1 MNVIHIIGI
10 ITVPLFI
17 VSVIIYGIFRHI
29 NVYDA
34 FISGA
39 SGVLGLIAKIFPTLS
54 AMVIATGLLRASGL
68 LDILT
73 NFLSAP
79 LSFLGIPPEIITL
92 YVIRPFSGSGAL
104 SALVD
109 ILETAGVDSLT
120 SAIASTMMG
129 STETTVY
136 TMALY
141 FGTVGITRT
150 RYTLFVALLCD
161 LVALL
166 TAVLVCKIFFG

>member
-1 MNVIHIIGI
+1 MSVIHTVGVV
-10 ITVPLFI
+10 TVPVFI
-17 VSVIIYGIFRHI
+17 ISVIIYGLFKHVQ
-29 NVYDA
+29 VYDA

-39 SGVLGLIAKIFPTLS
+39 SGALGLIAKIFPTLS

-68 LDILT
+68 LDALVNI
-73 NFLSAP
+73 LSAP
-79 LSFLGIPPEIITL
+79 LSFLGIPPDIITL

-109 ILETAGVDSLT
+109 ILEASGADSLT

-129 STETTVY
+129 SSETTIY

-141 FGTVGITRT
+141 FGAVNITKT
-150 RYTLFVALLCD
+150 RHTLFVALLCD
-161 LVALL
+161 FVTLL
-166 TAVLVCKIFFG
+166 TAALVCKMFFG